1 MHTDCV
7 SPSTQLPHTAAP
19 FSGTRAALIKEKH
32 MSTYLQRR
40 TTGRGRVFQA
50 LACALLMATLPTYA
64 ADDAA
69 PSPAPS
75 AVHTKQDFAQKLA
88 AYEQR
93 AIKGDI
99 GAARLAGD
107 MLLHAERLSAG
118 TVQRD
123 LPRAVAWLARAANK
137 GDRAAASTLEQI
149 APVETPLDP
158 VYEPELS
165 GC

>member
-1 MHTDCV
+1 MNTH
-7 SPSTQLPHTAAP
+7 
-19 FSGTRAALIKEKH
+19 
-32 MSTYLQRR
+32 LQRR
-40 TTGRGRVFQA
+40 TIGHSRARHA

-69 PSPAPS
+69 RSLAPN
-75 AVHTKQDFAQKLA
+75 ADAKQDFAQTLA

-93 AIKGDI
+93 ALKGDI

-118 TVQRD
+118 TMQRD

-137 GDRAAASTLEQI
+137 GDQAAAATLEQI

-158 VYEPELS
+158 VYVPGPS